1 MFGKKK
7 FKEKLGGLGWTIL
20 VCLLVYSLIMFTLLV
35 FGIFSS
41 VNTRSVYNHKIF
53 CPAGKEWVWAFD
65 NYIKVFNNFIIDNE
79 LLYDGTIGYANFFS
93 MALNSI
99 AVAGGGAL
107 VSTISFFLVSYVTA
121 KFPYYFSKIIYTFVI
136 VTMVIPIIGSTPSN
150 IVILQSLGLYQTLL
164 GEYIMKFNF
173 LGMYFL
179 VFYAIFQG
187 ISNDYSE
194 AAQLDGA
201 SEFAIMVRIMLP
213 LVMPTFSTILLIRF
227 IESWN
232 DYNYVLLY
240 LRSYPT
246 LSYGVYKMSMEK
258 VDGMDHATMRIASS
272 LLVALPI
279 LTLFII
285 FRNKIMGNVTMGGVK
300 E

>member
-53 CPAGKEWVWAFD
+53 FPDGKEWVWAFD
-65 NYIKVFNNFIIDNE
+65 NYIKAFNNFIIDNE

-246 LSYGVYKMSMEK
+246 LSYGVYRMSMEK

>member
-1 MFGKKK
+1 
-7 FKEKLGGLGWTIL
+7 
-20 VCLLVYSLIMFTLLV
+20 
-35 FGIFSS
+35 
-41 VNTRSVYNHKIF
+41 
-53 CPAGKEWVWAFD
+53 
-65 NYIKVFNNFIIDNE
+65 
-79 LLYDGTIGYANFFS
+79 
-93 MALNSI
+93 
-99 AVAGGGAL
+99 
-107 VSTISFFLVSYVTA
+107 
-121 KFPYYFSKIIYTFVI
+121 
-136 VTMVIPIIGSTPSN
+136 MVIPIIGSTPSN

-201 SEFAIMVRIMLP
+201 SEFAIMIRIMLP

-246 LSYGVYKMSMEK
+246 LSYGVYRMSMEK